1 MGDDPVLAAIAH
13 LETKFDA
20 SVTHLE
26 SAHGASIA
34 RLETKLDAPI
44 VRLETIHDASID
56 SLEAK
61 LEVSVARLAAGIDS
75 ARRDAR
81 ADPTELRV
89 AMMGRMDRLQ
99 DTMTEICDDFSVAMG
114 SADVM
119 QRAND
124 NTRELVRLQG
134 EQLTIMFRQIKR
146 LEEKVRNITDDP
158 WIDDRDVAPRTSGG
172 SAMWPPA

>member
-1 MGDDPVLAAIAH
+1 MAAEVLDAAVVAGLGWQPRKPHRESTMGDDPVLAAIAH

-75 ARRDAR
+75 AR
-81 ADPTELRV
+81 
-89 AMMGRMDRLQ
+89 
-99 DTMTEICDDFSVAMG
+99 
-114 SADVM
+114 
-119 QRAND
+119 
-124 NTRELVRLQG
+124 
-134 EQLTIMFRQIKR
+134 
-146 LEEKVRNITDDP
+146 
-158 WIDDRDVAPRTSGG
+158 
-172 SAMWPPA
+172 